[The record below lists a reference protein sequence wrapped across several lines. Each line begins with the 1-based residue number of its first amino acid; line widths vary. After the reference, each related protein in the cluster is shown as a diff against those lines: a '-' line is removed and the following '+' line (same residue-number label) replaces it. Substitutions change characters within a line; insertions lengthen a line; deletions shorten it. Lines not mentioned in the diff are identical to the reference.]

1 LATRT
6 VIPGVMSEQTIR
18 ICQMEIMWQL
28 GEQREERDR
37 TSEKFVLPI
46 WRVQGREKDAGS

>member
-1 LATRT
+1 
-6 VIPGVMSEQTIR
+6 MSEQTIR